1 MQPGWQRPEPRGK
14 RREEGQG
21 ERIYRLLKQEIFD
34 FQLLP
39 GDRFSENDLAARMG
53 ASRTPVRQALHLLE
67 QEGYLDVQPRSGWQ
81 VRHVDFDHLEALYDL
96 RVVLELEAVKRLCA
110 LPTDVRPLPLQMLR
124 HFWVDSPPLTDG
136 ATVASHDEQ
145 FHMTLVDTAGNPE
158 MARVHR
164 DVTEKIR
171 IVRRMDF
178 TEAARISATY
188 AEHGQI
194 LLAILNHNLKEACAR
209 LHDHIAQSQKEVRKI
224 TLHALHQA
232 RRETRD

>member
-1 MQPGWQRPEPRGK
+1 MQPTWQTSEQPGQ
-14 RREEGQG
+14 RRAEGQG
-21 ERIYRLLKQEIFD
+21 ERIYRLLKQEIFE
-34 FQLLP
+34 FLLLP

-53 ASRTPVRQALHLLE
+53 ASRTPVRQALLRLE

-81 VRHVDFDHLEALYDL
+81 VRPIDFDHLEALYDL
-96 RVVLELEAVKRLCA
+96 RVVLEMEAVGRLCA
-110 LPTDVRPLPLQMLR
+110 LPADVRPLPLQMLR
-124 HFWVDSPPLTDG
+124 HIWIESPPLADW
-136 ATVASHDEQ
+136 ATVASFDEQ
-145 FHMTLVDTAGNPE
+145 FHMTLLDAAGNPE

-178 TEAARISATY
+178 TQASRISATY

-194 LLAILNHNLKEACAR
+194 LLAILERNLKEARAR

>member
-1 MQPGWQRPEPRGK
+1 MQHTILTSEPPQN
-14 RREEGQG
+14 RRAEAQG
-21 ERIYRLLKQEIFD
+21 DRIYRLMKQEIFD
-34 FQLLP
+34 FRLLP

-53 ASRTPVRQALHLLE
+53 ASRTPVRQALHRLA

-81 VRHVDFDHLEALYDL
+81 VRHIDFDHLEALYDL
-96 RVVLELEAVKRLCA
+96 RVVLETEAVTRLCA
-110 LPTDVRPLPLQMLR
+110 LPAGVHPLPLQMLR
-124 HFWVDSPPLTDG
+124 HVWIERAPLDDWP
-136 ATVASHDEQ
+136 TVASLDEQ
-145 FHMTLVDTAGNPE
+145 FHMTLVEAAGNPE

-178 TEAARISATY
+178 TQASRISATY

-194 LLAILNHNLKEACAR
+194 LLAIFERNLKEAR
-209 LHDHIAQSQKEVRKI
+209 TQLHHHIAQSQKEVRKI

>member
-1 MQPGWQRPEPRGK
+1 MQPTLQTTASANK

-34 FQLLP
+34 FLLLP

-67 QEGYLDVQPRSGWQ
+67 QEGYLEVQPRSGWQ
-81 VRHVDFDHLEALYDL
+81 VRPVDFDRLEALYDL
-96 RVVLELEAVKRLCA
+96 RVVLELEAVGRLCA
-110 LPTDVRPLPLQMLR
+110 LPAGVRPLPLQMLR
-124 HFWVDSPPLTDG
+124 HFWVDSAPLADWP
-136 ATVASHDEQ
+136 TVASHDEQ
-145 FHMTLVDTAGNPE
+145 FHMTLVETAGNPE

-164 DVTEKIR
+164 DITEKIR

-178 TEAARISATY
+178 TQATRISATY

-194 LLAILNHNLKEACAR
+194 LLAILERNLEEARTQLHN
-209 LHDHIAQSQKEVRKI
+209 HIAQSQKEVRKI
-224 TLHALHQA
+224 TLHALQQA
-232 RRETRD
+232 RREKQ

>member
-1 MQPGWQRPEPRGK
+1 MPLTAGRRAPRPEA
-14 RREEGQG
+14 QG
-21 ERIYRLLKQEIFD
+21 YRIYRLLKQEIFD
-34 FQLLP
+34 FHLLP
-39 GDRFSENDLAARMG
+39 GDRFSENDIAARMG
-53 ASRTPVRQALHLLE
+53 ASRTPVRQALHQLA

-81 VRHVDFDHLEALYDL
+81 VRPIDFDHLEALYDL
-96 RVVLELEAVKRLCA
+96 RVVLETEAVTRLCA
-110 LPTDVRPLPLQMLR
+110 LPAHVTPLPLQELR
-124 HFWVDSPPLTDG
+124 AFWIDPAPLGAGVD
-136 ATVASHDEQ
+136 VAPFDEA
-145 FHMTLVDTAGNPE
+145 FHMTLVGAAGNPE

-178 TEAARISATY
+178 TEPSRISATY

-194 LLAILNHNLKEACAR
+194 LLAILERHTEEARTR

-224 TLHALHQA
+224 TLHALQQA